1 MTDMLT
7 DEQKNALRAKLESE
21 KKLLEEELGRLGTK
35 NPDAPGDWVTGK
47 PAGEEF
53 GADRTDNAGVIEEMH
68 ENNAS
73 MNELEGRYNNV
84 TRALEKFSSGTYGV
98 CEVSGHDIEIARLEA
113 NPAARTC
120 MNHMRDESSL
130 A

>member
-1 MTDMLT
+1 MLT
-7 DEQKNALRAKLESE
+7 DTQKSAFKERLEKE
-21 KKLLEEELGRLGTK
+21 KTVLEEELSRLGSK
-35 NPDAPGDWVTGK
+35 NPDTPGDWVAAK

-73 MNELEGRYNNV
+73 MNELEGRYNTV
-84 TRALEKFSSGTYGV
+84 VRALSKFDDGTYGV
-98 CEVSGHDIEIARLEA
+98 CEVSGNDIELDRLEA

-120 MNHMRDESSL
+120 KAHMGDEPSL